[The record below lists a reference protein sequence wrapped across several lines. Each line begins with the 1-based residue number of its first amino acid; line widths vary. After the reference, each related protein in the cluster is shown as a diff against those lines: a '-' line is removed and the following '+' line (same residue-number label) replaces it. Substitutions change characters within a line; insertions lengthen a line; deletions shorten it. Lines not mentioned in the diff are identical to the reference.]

1 MRKRLLTG
9 LMALL
14 LSSPLWAA
22 DPVYEVEVVVFSKN
36 AAQINATAL
45 SNHKPAL
52 NSGFSLDLLGGL
64 PLETSMLDSAVAKLK
79 ANGNYTVLLHQ
90 AWRQP
95 VGAAATAPALR
106 LASGSVQGESGSVPE
121 LEGLVR
127 LYRSPA
133 LVMDV
138 DMLLRKSSDDP
149 ATSADNTQVAA
160 QDPQGNE
167 SQYVGSNEPA
177 APSPAPEP
185 APQAHKAPLEIP
197 FAGSNKLNDNE
208 VAYFDGPVIG
218 VLAQVKPIQTP

>member
-9 LMALL
+9 LMALW

-36 AAQINATAL
+36 AAQINTAAL

-106 LASGSVQGESGSVPE
+106 LASGSVPGDSGSVPE

-138 DMLLRKSSDDP
+138 DMLLRKSGD
-149 ATSADNTQVAA
+149 AADNSQAAA
-160 QDPQGNE
+160 QDPQVNE
-167 SQYVGSNEPA
+167 SQYVGSSEPA
-177 APSPAPEP
+177 ATAPAAEP
-185 APQAHKAPLEIP
+185 APPAHKAPLEIP
-197 FAGSNKLNDNE
+197 FAGSNKLSDNE

-218 VLAQVKPIQTP
+218 VLAQVKPIQAP